1 MRTTTYSLSLINN
14 REDQLVGG
22 IAILMGGLLTP
33 DPKRFMTETISLFS
47 ESDALKKVFQGT
59 EIRKQNYFAFV
70 EEHLDNPYLWLIGWG
85 IERDELYTSYQIN
98 GHSYQRLETVDNNI
112 IIVKGGFGQEN
123 PQAYMDYVVW
133 NCRSKVIES
142 RQNYTVFSKKFHYT
156 KIVLNRAK
164 TRGNDDALNE
174 EVEEY
179 LCRNLDM
186 DKLQPVNWIMGAA
199 MFAKREFY
207 NELGGFD
214 EDYFLYMEDEDLCLR
229 SWKAGKPVIFDG
241 TTAVVHN
248 HLRGS
253 KKIGKKMFKHFQ
265 SLYTFFQKHGVNV
278 KNYVES

>member
-1 MRTTTYSLSLINN
+1 MSAKISIITVGMNHLKFIKNLYKTL
-14 REDQLVGG
+14 LV
-22 IAILMGGLLTP
+22 
-33 DPKRFMTETISLFS
+33 
-47 ESDALKKVFQGT
+47 
-59 EIRKQNYFAFV
+59 
-70 EEHLDNPYLWLIGWG
+70 EHRPTCDFECVY
-85 IERDELYTSYQIN
+85 
-98 GHSYQRLETVDNNI
+98 VDNCSKDESSDWLRETYPEVK
-112 IIVKGGFGQEN
+112 IVQNAKPLGFGEN
-123 PQAYMDYVVW
+123 NNNGVKVATGEYVAIINPDIEFFDDAIDRIVAWMDEHKGEYGIVGPKLL
-133 NCRSKVIES
+133 NPDR
-142 RQNYTVFSKKFHYT
+142 TVQYSARNFITLKSF
-156 KIVLNRAK
+156 LNRAK

-199 MFAKREFY
+199 MFATREFY

-278 KNYVES
+278 KNYV